1 MADEPTLYEGDVE
14 VYGWVLELQRL
25 LSDRGFP
32 SSDPEG
38 FFDSATRRA
47 VVDFQEAN
55 GCDPDGI
62 VGDQTWAALR
72 GDSEPEG
79 IRNEPFGD
87 TRDRDTG
94 LARSDAVDDYV
105 DDAYGDVYSSMSA
118 EDRAVALMHAANE
131 QLVAAGTPPLAFP
144 PTWGASGS
152 TWAEFHFAG
161 WTLDLNPANFDP
173 THYDTLTPDQQND
186 VAVTIYHEAR
196 HAEQWFRMA
205 RERAGLGA
213 SKTDLEALWYPSHV
227 ADAAI
232 ADPILQCDWSQYE
245 SEEWYRSVY
254 GDGRAHRDAT
264 LTDPSSPYD
273 DYRGLPE
280 ERDAWGTGSEVEREF
295 DERPQP

>member
-1 MADEPTLYEGDVE
+1 MADEPTLYEGDIE

-25 LSDRGFP
+25 LADRGFP
-32 SSDPEG
+32 SSDPESYFEAG
-38 FFDSATRRA
+38 TRQA
-47 VVDFQEAN
+47 VLDFQTAN

-62 VGDQTWAALR
+62 VGNQTWAALR
-72 GDSEPEG
+72 GNAEPEG

-105 DDAYGDVYSSMSA
+105 DDAYGTVYSSMSA
-118 EDRAVALMHAANE
+118 GDRAAELMHAANE
-131 QLVAAGTPPLAFP
+131 QLVGAGTPPLQHP

-152 TWAEFHFAG
+152 TWAEFDFTT
-161 WTLDLNPANFDP
+161 WTLNLNPANFDP
-173 THYDTLTPDQQND
+173 AHYDTLTPDQQDD

-213 SKTDLEALWYPSHV
+213 SKADLEALWYPPDI
-227 ADAAI
+227 ADAAV

-245 SEEWYRSVY
+245 SEEWYQSVY
-254 GDGRAHRDAT
+254 GGGRVHRDTT
-264 LTDPSSPYD
+264 LTDPSAPYD

-295 DERPQP
+295 DERPRP